1 MFCSA
6 SILYDRHA
14 LMPIM
19 QDISPILPIS
29 YVAIALLGSLVL
41 TPLEVIATRLSVQ
54 PNFTAL
60 EPRPVA
66 GAEQEAG
73 LKIVGELYNTD
84 EDVIR
89 PVLSHCK
96 FPFIRIREVEF
107 R

>member
-1 MFCSA
+1 
-6 SILYDRHA
+6 
-14 LMPIM
+14 MPNLTIPSSFARLK
-19 QDISPILPIS
+19 DISPMWPVLF
-29 YVAIALLGSLVL
+29 VGVALLSTLVL